1 MTAEQFT
8 HCGEIARA
16 HEGRGIGAEMRGCPA
31 GLTRSRMQCILQ
43 GVLGVGLIVSVME
56 EGSCHSAEAVP
67 SGGLTNAII
76 DQSSDRRV
84 RIRSAIAKGAEHL
97 VRAQNPG
104 GWWSTQDQPAVTA
117 MALTAL
123 SLEPTGRIREGHR
136 SELNRGYDYL
146 LSSARPDGGIYRVG
160 LANYNTS
167 LALLAMSASGD
178 PHFLPVIAKAR
189 QFIAATQN
197 DLEKPGALDTPFDG
211 GVGYGSKYQH
221 SDMNN
226 TLIALEA
233 MRASE
238 AALKWDTAAPPVPPA
253 DLNWKAVVNFLTH
266 CQNLPETNPASW
278 VSTDPKDRGGFV
290 YYPGHSMAGAV
301 TNAETGRVALRS
313 YGSISYGGLLSLI
326 YAKVAIDDPRVT
338 AVRQWLSENYTLD
351 ENPGMGRQG
360 YFYYLH
366 LMVKAL
372 TAVGED
378 GLTLRDG
385 RRVDWRTEVAE
396 RILSLQR
403 PDGSWVNSEP
413 RWWEQDAVLVSSYAL
428 LTLEMLDFAES
439 PAASRAR
446 KP

>member
-1 MTAEQFT
+1 MVEQPGPRCAGAARVRAQSVVGAILWLGAMLHLMDVQPGQAAEVRPT
-8 HCGEIARA
+8 GMVTNVAID
-16 HEGRGIGAEMRGCPA
+16 
-31 GLTRSRMQCILQ
+31 RS
-43 GVLGVGLIVSVME
+43 
-56 EGSCHSAEAVP
+56 A
-67 SGGLTNAII
+67 
-76 DQSSDRRV
+76 DRSV

-104 GWWSTQDQPAVTA
+104 GWWSNQDQPAVTA

-167 LALLAMSASGD
+167 LALLALSASGD

-189 QFIAATQN
+189 QFVAATQN
-197 DLEKPGALDTPFDG
+197 DLEKPGVLDTPFDG

-238 AALKWDTAAPPVPPA
+238 AAMKWDTAAPAAPPA

-290 YYPGHSMAGAV
+290 YYPGHSMAGGV

-326 YAKVAIDDPRVT
+326 HAKVAMDDPRVT
-338 AVRQWLSENYTLD
+338 AVRQWLSENYTLE

-378 GLTLRDG
+378 GLRLRDG
-385 RRVDWRTEVAE
+385 RQVDWRGEVAE
-396 RILSLQR
+396 RILSLQK
-403 PDGSWVNSEP
+403 PDGSWVNSES

-428 LTLEMLDFAES
+428 LTLEMLDVAES
-439 PAASRAR
+439 AAASRAR